1 VLALV
6 HIFPLKCNP
15 GLLWRRPG
23 DSTETILGFRSGG
36 GYMSATTMRVLAVTN
51 MYPTISDPTYG
62 GFVATQMEA
71 LARAGVT
78 VEVDFVNGRRSNGEY
93 AAGLVRVR
101 RAARSG
107 KFDLVHAHYGLCG
120 FICSFQP
127 LPLVISYWGDDLLGT
142 PNGRGGITL
151 KSRLTLL
158 MSLASAR
165 RADGINCESEEMR
178 ARLPRNVDRAMTHVI
193 PNGVNTNL
201 FSPGSREAARQ
212 RLGLDGSE
220 RLILFPNTP
229 TERRK
234 RLDLAQSAVQLLAR
248 EGIQARLWV
257 VQRVPPK
264 DMPDYFRAADC
275 LLLTSDWEGSPNV
288 VKEAM
293 CCDLPIVSV
302 DAGDVRWLL
311 GFAPGSLLVDRDP
324 PAIARGLLE
333 VLTGSGHVSG
343 ERVREELAI
352 ERIAEKI
359 IDVYSNAIARRA
371 GRRQPRRQRTT

>member
-1 VLALV
+1 
-6 HIFPLKCNP
+6 
-15 GLLWRRPG
+15 
-23 DSTETILGFRSGG
+23 
-36 GYMSATTMRVLAVTN
+36 MSATIRVLAVTN
-51 MYPTISDPTYG
+51 MYPTTNDPTYG

-78 VEVDFVNGRRSNGEY
+78 VEVDFVNGRRSNLEY
-93 AAGLVRVR
+93 PAGLVRVR
-101 RAARSG
+101 RAALSG

-127 LPLVISYWGDDLLGT
+127 LPLVVSYWGDDLLGT

-158 MSLASAR
+158 MSLAAAR

-178 ARLPRNVDRAMTHVI
+178 ARLPGTIDRAMTHVI
-193 PNGVNTNL
+193 PNGVNTTL

-234 RLDLAQSAVQLLAR
+234 RLDLAQSAVNLLAS

-264 DMPDYFRAADC
+264 DMPDYFRAANC

-288 VKEAM
+288 VKEAI
-293 CCDLPIVSV
+293 CCDLPVVSV

-311 GFAPGSLLVDRDP
+311 GFTQGSLLVERDAV
-324 PAIARGLLE
+324 AIAHGLRQ
-333 VLTGSGHVSG
+333 VLTGPGQVSG
-343 ERVREELAI
+343 QRVREELAI
-352 ERIAEKI
+352 ERIAARL
-359 IDVYSNAIARRA
+359 IDVYSNAISRGAVRNQ
-371 GRRQPRRQRTT
+371 GRRQSAT